1 MMKKMIVVILL
12 LPTLLIAKYVSAQ
25 GDSLIWSNYWKAQ
38 FSSCPA
44 EQITFIKQQT
54 YIPTLQDSCSNG
66 DAICIGDVNPQP
78 SYQPYA
84 IYNIDDNEVNRFQ
97 VTIYPK
103 VINANGLITQQ
114 GRIDVQRVNPTQHER
129 DFVKHLNEA
138 QHYHMQVQDALT
150 FTQKGGVMYSGSE
163 QSTVKSSLNA
173 CKTAMNYVN
182 GDDDCRGILNDA
194 IRLEVQNNAN
204 AISVVAALDKASAF
218 IKLVLGNVETNNL
231 NKVLNYDVVMSFDD
245 GSLLVV
251 NVDVT
256 KGVAK
261 IIADLDA
268 SSAANGDT
276 LTQFLESQNVI
287 KGSHSPD
294 ELESLI
300 NNPQRGNLQ
309 TQCRPRGVM
318 TGVNVKHVR
327 TVIIV
332 DKHGNERVVNIYQK
346 ETTFIAVS
354 NC

>member
-1 MMKKMIVVILL
+1 MKKILL
-12 LPTLLIAKYVSAQ
+12 LIFLSPAFLLAKHVSAQ
-25 GDSLIWSNYWKAQ
+25 GDGLICSHYWKEQ
-38 FSSCPA
+38 FSSCPVD
-44 EQITFIKQQT
+44 QVTFIKQQT
-54 YIPTLQDSCSNG
+54 YIPTLQDSCSND
-66 DAICIGDVNPQP
+66 DAICIGDINNQP
-78 SYQPYA
+78 FYQPFA
-84 IYNIDDNEVNRFQ
+84 IYNIDDGEANRFQ
-97 VTIYPK
+97 VEIVPK
-103 VINANGLITQQ
+103 VINANGLVTQQ
-114 GRIDVQRVNPTQHER
+114 GRINVQRVNPTQHER

-150 FTQKGGVMYSGSE
+150 FTQKAGVMYSGSE
-163 QSTVKSSLNA
+163 QSTVKSSLNV
-173 CKTAMNYVN
+173 CKTAMNYIN
-182 GDDDCRGILNDA
+182 GDNNCRGILNDE

-218 IKLVLGNVETNNL
+218 IKLVLGNVEADKL
-231 NKVLNYDVVMSFDD
+231 NKILNYDVVMSFDD
-245 GSLLVV
+245 SSIIVV

-318 TGVNVKHVR
+318 TDVNTRLIR
-327 TVIIV
+327 TIILV
-332 DKHGNERVVNIYQK
+332 DKHGNECVINIYQV
-346 ETTFIAVS
+346 ETTFIAVG